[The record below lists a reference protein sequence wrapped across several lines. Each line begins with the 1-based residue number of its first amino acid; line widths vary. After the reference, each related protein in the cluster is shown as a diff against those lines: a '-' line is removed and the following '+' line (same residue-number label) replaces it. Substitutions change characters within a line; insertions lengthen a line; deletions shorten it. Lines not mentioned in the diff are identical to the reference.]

1 MKTNHTPEC
10 WSAPVNYGA
19 TKYEIHSTTNPA
31 RQIAV
36 VNKLEHARLIAAA
49 PDLLAAL
56 EKIERIDL
64 GARGA
69 ENAIKNI
76 ARAVLAKAR
85 GA

>member
-36 VNKLEHARLIAAA
+36 VNKLE
-49 PDLLAAL
+49 
-56 EKIERIDL
+56 
-64 GARGA
+64 ARGA
-69 ENAIKNI
+69 
-76 ARAVLAKAR
+76 
-85 GA
+85 